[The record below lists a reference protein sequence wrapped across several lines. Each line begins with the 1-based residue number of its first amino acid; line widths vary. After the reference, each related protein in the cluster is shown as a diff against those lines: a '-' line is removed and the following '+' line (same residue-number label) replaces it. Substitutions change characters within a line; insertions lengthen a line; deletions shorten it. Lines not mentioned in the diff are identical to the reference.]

1 MSIIGHIEVGLGR
14 RAFCDAAGSVKRA
27 LVARAIDGFFVASS
41 HTDCTA
47 QMGTLC
53 IKDEEILSFGPQAP
67 GREAWLI

>member
-27 LVARAIDGFFVASS
+27 LVAGAIDGFFASS
-41 HTDCTA
+41 HTDRTA

-53 IKDEEILSFGPQAP
+53 IKDEEILPFGPQAP